1 MAIELKE
8 LLLRA
13 VKMGASDIHLAVGHV
28 PMYRVRTLIQLANDL
43 PPLSADDTVRFLKA
57 MVSERRLAEL
67 HENRGIDFSAQL
79 DNEARFRVN
88 AHYQR
93 NTIALCFRVVIEKVP
108 TLAELNL
115 PPVVST
121 FADLPKGLVLITG
134 PTGSGKST
142 TLASIVEAI
151 NVNHPYHIVII
162 EDPIERLFQSKMSFI
177 EQRELGRDVRTF
189 AEGLRNALRQD
200 PDVIM
205 LGEMRDAET
214 TMAAITAAETGHLV
228 LSSMHTSSPHQTIER
243 IIDIYPG
250 EQQALVRTTLANI
263 LHAVV
268 SQTLFKCSDGD
279 ELIPACGIMICNTAV
294 RNCIRD
300 DRVHEI
306 PNIIQTCK
314 DNGMCTVEDAIV
326 NLYRKGRI
334 TRAEAM
340 AHVTLFPRLSM
351 ALSA

>member
-1 MAIELKE
+1 
-8 LLLRA
+8 
-13 VKMGASDIHLAVGHV
+13 MGASDIHLAAGHV

-43 PPLSADDTVRFLKA
+43 PPLTADDTARFVKA
-57 MVSERRLAEL
+57 MVPERRLADL
-67 HENRGIDFSAQL
+67 QDTRGIDFSAQL
-79 DNEARFRVN
+79 DNQARFRVN
-88 AHYQR
+88 AHFQR
-93 NTIALCFRVVIEKVP
+93 NTIALCFRVVIEEVP
-108 TLAELNL
+108 TLGELNL

-151 NVNHPYHIVII
+151 NINHPYHIVTI

-205 LGEMRDAET
+205 LGEMRDVET

-268 SQTLFKCSDGD
+268 SQTLFKRSDGEH

-314 DNGMCTVEDAIV
+314 DDGMCTVEDAIV
-326 NLYRKGRI
+326 DLYRNGRI

-340 AHVTLFPRLSM
+340 AHVTLFPRLTM